1 MFVKML
7 CKARMV
13 LAALLGLFML
23 LGTAAHAADESAAFI
38 SARTLMEKQEF
49 KPAIKIIEKAQ
60 GNGEDNIDMSL
71 LMSEA
76 LAGRVDQVGTLK
88 QLGVAKKIKKSMEHS
103 LTLAPNNLDALEGL
117 VQFHL
122 QAPGIAGGDKKQA
135 ALLVEKIMALDALR
149 GHRLGATIAGNAEDF
164 GTAREHL
171 NKAMALAPDDADVYI
186 GLGSIDLLEKKYD
199 QAIANY
205 EKCLERAPDNITCKY
220 QMAKACQIGNVQL
233 EKGKAAFTTIIG
245 SGQDDKNYLAYSHFR
260 LGEIYKQEGDN
271 AAAKKQYELAVQAND
286 IKPAKEALKAL
297 K

>member
-1 MFVKML
+1 MMMFFLRKSRFL
-7 CKARMV
+7 TT
-13 LAALLGLFML
+13 LLFGLSIVF
-23 LGTAAHAADESAAFI
+23 GGVAHAANESAAFT
-38 SARTLMEKQEF
+38 SAQALMERQEF

-60 GNGEDNIDMSL
+60 GNGEDNIGMSL

-76 LAGRVDQVGTLK
+76 LAGRVDQVGKLK

-122 QAPGIAGGDKKQA
+122 QAPSIAGGDKKEA

-149 GHRLGATIAGNAEDF
+149 GHSLSATIAGNAEDYDK
-164 GTAREHL
+164 AREHL

-186 GLGSIDLLEKKYD
+186 GLGSIDLLEAKYD
-199 QAIANY
+199 QAIASY

-233 EKGKAAFTTIIG
+233 EKGKAAFTAIID
-245 SGQDDKNYLAYSHFR
+245 SGQDDKDYLAYSYYR

-271 AAAKKQYELAVQAND
+271 DAAKKQYELALSVKD
-286 IKPAKEALKAL
+286 IKPAEKAL
-297 K
+297 KELQ

>member
-1 MFVKML
+1 ML
-7 CKARMV
+7 YRVFARFTALVIAGAFFLV
-13 LAALLGLFML
+13 LCSAF
-23 LGTAAHAADESAAFI
+23 AHADSAAFT
-38 SARTLMEKQEF
+38 SARALIDKQEF
-49 KPAIKIIEKAQ
+49 KPAIKIIKKAQ
-60 GNGEDNIDMSL
+60 EGGEDNIDMSL

-76 LAGRVDQVGTLK
+76 LAGRVDQVGKLK
-88 QLGVAKKIKKSMEHS
+88 QLGVAKKIKKSMQHS

-135 ALLVEKIMALDALR
+135 ALLVEKIMAIDALR
-149 GHRLGATIAGNAEDF
+149 GHRLSATLAGNAEDY
-164 GTAREHL
+164 GKAREHL
-171 NKAMALAPDDADVYI
+171 NKAMVLAPDDADVYL

-199 QAIANY
+199 QAIASY

-233 EKGKAAFTTIIG
+233 EKGKAAFTAIID
-245 SGQDDKNYLAYSHFR
+245 SGQDDKNYLAYSHYR
-260 LGEIYKQEGDN
+260 LGEIYKQEGDK
-271 AAAKKQYELAVQAND
+271 AAAKKHYELAVQAND